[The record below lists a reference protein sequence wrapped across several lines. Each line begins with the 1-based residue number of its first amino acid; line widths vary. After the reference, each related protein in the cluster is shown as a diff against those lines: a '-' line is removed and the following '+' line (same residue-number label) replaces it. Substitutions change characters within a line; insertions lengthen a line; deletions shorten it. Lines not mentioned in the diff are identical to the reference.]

1 MFRQGFFDGFMDV
14 RRFHD
19 SLVRSLWSVVVF
31 DGFGADSFF
40 CDELYGGAEEV
51 VKESPFLGIE
61 VVEGRHD
68 VGIIQAIVSDPLPY
82 VRPVFLLDMGIV
94 IFVVGPTSR
103 ELDGLF
109 SFGKVS

>member
-1 MFRQGFFDGFMDV
+1 MDV

-19 SLVRSLWSVVVF
+19 SLVRGFWRIVVF
-31 DGFGADSFF
+31 DGFRADSFF
-40 CDELYGGAEEV
+40 CDEFYRGAEEI
-51 VKESPFLGIE
+51 VKEPPFLGIE

-68 VGIIQAIVSDPLPY
+68 IGIIQAVVSDPLPY
-82 VRPVFLLDMGIV
+82 VRPVFLFDMGVV
-94 IFVVGPTSR
+94 IFVVGPASC